1 MNFNKN
7 IIPFA
12 ACLICAATLTLS
24 CTSNPFSND
33 QEIKEAKLSGQV
45 RLSDELSPDSVYI
58 WLEGFNLGTYTDSS
72 GKFSILLPSP
82 EAQGYGKGYNGEMFL
97 YFYAANYR
105 LDSSTVSFA
114 NGKLAK
120 VQQDVN
126 ENGSL
131 KELKT
136 LLSLLQINTS
146 IFPSVIHLDEHAP
159 VEVVVKLKVFQYSLQ
174 VNYKGLMTKFGIIK
188 TGMIFKSVIDPEI
201 NSVFIDL
208 RGSKKLMYNFSSYQ
222 QEEWRYNF
230 ILNTNELLPGEYS
243 VFPYIVVPQE
253 NVPTQLL
260 KSIGNNIEE
269 FGMGYLKLPM
279 KRTDGL
285 FEVMSDN

>member
-12 ACLICAATLTLS
+12 ACLICVVTLTLS
-24 CTSNPFSND
+24 CTSNPFSSD
-33 QEIKEAKLSGQV
+33 QEIKNIKLSGQV
-45 RLSDELSPDSVYI
+45 RLSDGLSPDSVYI

-146 IFPSVIHLDEHAP
+146 IFPSVVHLDEHAP
-159 VEVVVKLKVFQYSLQ
+159 VKVVVKLKAFQYPLQ

-188 TGMIFKSVIDPEI
+188 TGMVFKSVIDPEI
-201 NSVFIDL
+201 NSVFTDL

-230 ILNTNELLPGEYS
+230 ILNTNELLPGGYS
-243 VFPYIVVPQE
+243 VFPYIIIPQE
-253 NVPTQLL
+253 NVPLQLME
-260 KSIGNNIEE
+260 SIGNNIEE